1 MSYLGQNNIVGNYSL
16 HARLY
21 SDIKS
26 KKLSHAYIIEGKKGS
41 GRHLIAMNIIAALA
55 CESDN
60 GALPCLECRSCKS
73 IFEGKCPDV
82 YTISKEDKASVGIES
97 VRQIKETVSSS
108 ANDLDFKAYI
118 IDDTD
123 TMTVPAQNAFLLTLE
138 QPPVPSYFFL
148 ICENAR
154 ALLETIRSRAP
165 VIRTEP
171 VETEDIDQ
179 YLCSDKPEKT
189 VSAGARELSKS
200 NPEEYQTVLIEAGGS
215 IGRALELLNA
225 KKRAPINSARQLAT
239 GLIESLRKSVQS
251 ELPISFYRAFSQ
263 KRDELIKQLDYV
275 KTALR
280 DLIVLKK
287 SEDAPLCFFYDR
299 EQALEMSSSL
309 SEKALFSAFE
319 KVSRAQ
325 KHLSANSNVRLT
337 LTELLAG
344 LQK

>member
-1 MSYLGQNNIVGNYSL
+1 MSYLGQNNIVGNLSL
-16 HARLY
+16 RARLY
-21 SDIKS
+21 TDIKS
-26 KKLSHAYIIEGKKGS
+26 NTLSHAYIIEGKKGS
-41 GRHLIAMNIIAALA
+41 GRHLIAMNVIAALA
-55 CESDN
+55 CGTDKNE
-60 GALPCLECRSCKS
+60 LPCLECKSCKS

-82 YTISKEDKASVGIES
+82 YTINKDDKASVGIEAIRR
-97 VRQIKETVSSS
+97 VRDTVVSS

-118 IDDTD
+118 IEDAD
-123 TMTVPAQNAFLLTLE
+123 TMTIPAQNAFLLTLE
-138 QPPVPSYFFL
+138 HPPVRSYFFM

-171 VETEDIDQ
+171 VEPSDIDR
-179 YLCSDKPEKT
+179 YLCSEKPDRAIL
-189 VSAGARELSKS
+189 SSARELSKS
-200 NPEEYQTVLIEAGGS
+200 DPEEYQTVLIEASGS
-215 IGRALELLNA
+215 IGRAIELLNT

-239 GLIESLRKSVQS
+239 GLINSLRKSVQS
-251 ELPISFYRAFSQ
+251 ELPISFYRDFSQ
-263 KRDELIKQLDYV
+263 KREELIGQLDYV

-299 EQALEMSSSL
+299 EQALELSSSL
-309 SEKALFSAFE
+309 PERILFSAFE
-319 KVSRAQ
+319 KVSSAQ
-325 KHLSANSNVRLT
+325 KQLSANSNVRLT